1 MQPGSSVQKQAESGG
16 ESIHRTGFSRE
27 GKNSDD
33 ESVTNGL
40 ASSRLKPVLQDALH
54 IYNPLQPAGN
64 AIPLGHSSQIFP
76 FCFMSPA
83 R

>member
-40 ASSRLKPVLQDALH
+40 ASSRLKPVLQDELLPK
-54 IYNPLQPAGN
+54 IWTVLLSGSR
-64 AIPLGHSSQIFP
+64 LGPVGHRTQS
-76 FCFMSPA
+76 A
-83 R
+83 